1 MIVKALP
8 IASAT
13 PASVSANK
21 PQTESDAPTDFNT
34 TLIKASADAKPA
46 VVKKPAN
53 PVGKADGKDADKAD
67 KTAGALLLM
76 SMPALPNQALPSEPE
91 TLTENEPGDRT
102 AADLLQNTPSA
113 AGSATPLAAAV
124 IVDAGNM
131 PVKPEADA
139 ASQTE
144 TSQQSERTPSAIKA
158 AVNPLTRPAY
168 DIKSGSPESESAAST
183 QQEALFIPKGDGDN
197 LSSMLP
203 KVKTDPSSREP
214 IASTEPQAATP
225 AAAHSSAVAA
235 QARASSMAM
244 NAVSGSLPQ
253 TTGTPAWQQA
263 LSQQILCF
271 TRDGVHNAEL
281 RLHPEEL
288 GSLQISLRL
297 NNDRAQLHFMTANHQ
312 VQAALEAAMPQLRS
326 SLAESGI
333 QLGQSSVGAE
343 NSSWQGDAP
352 HGESPGQQQQQAQQ
366 HGGSENNAESS
377 NKVIT
382 QTLIN
387 STGINMFI

>member
-8 IASAT
+8 NASAM

-46 VVKKPAN
+46 MVKKPAN
-53 PVGKADGKDADKAD
+53 PAGKADGKDADKP
-67 KTAGALLLM
+67 TGALLLM
-76 SMPALPNQALPSEPE
+76 PMPALPNQALPSEPE

-102 AADLLQNTPSA
+102 VADLLQNTPSA
-113 AGSATPLAAAV
+113 AGAATPPLTAAV

-131 PVKPEADA
+131 PVQPAAGA

-144 TSQQSERTPSAIKA
+144 TTQLSERTPSAIKA
-158 AVNPLTRPAY
+158 AVNPLTRPAH

-203 KVKTDPSSREP
+203 NVKTDPSSREP

-225 AAAHSSAVAA
+225 AAALSSAVAA
-235 QARASSMAM
+235 QARTASTAM
-244 NAVSGSLPQ
+244 NTVSGSLPQ
-253 TTGTPAWQQA
+253 STGTPAWQQA

-297 NNDRAQLHFMTANHQ
+297 NNDRAQLHFMTGNHQ

-333 QLGQSSVGAE
+333 QLGQSSIGAE
-343 NSSWQGDAP
+343 TSSWQGDAS
-352 HGESPGQQQQQAQQ
+352 HGESPGQQHQAQQ
-366 HGGSENNAESS
+366 HASRENNAESS

-382 QTLIN
+382 QTHIHT
-387 STGINMFI
+387 TGISMFI